1 MSFTEAVSTV
11 LNKYADFSGRAR
23 RSEYWY
29 WVLALALGWI
39 VVEIFWAISRPL
51 GWILYLVL
59 LIGTIVPDLAV
70 GVRRLHDTSRSGWW
84 LLIALVPF
92 VGGIILLVF
101 MCLDST
107 PGPNDYG
114 PSPKEL
120 SAPTM

>member
-1 MSFTEAVSTV
+1 
-11 LNKYADFSGRAR
+11 
-23 RSEYWY
+23 
-29 WVLALALGWI
+29 VLALVLGWI